1 MHQRWFWLPATG
13 YNINIDGKTTVS
25 GLMWDFNVC
34 GILKP
39 ECSNPQFCAGAD
51 GKPTFSGATQCLS
64 NPQQPKVGMAIQR
77 NYTGMPDSPN
87 GSTCTRCEVAADKPT
102 QGTFSVMRDGDTPNP
117 GVRIVYPLVPETA
130 NEDGSWN
137 SCTDVN
143 DGRIAT
149 YELNC
154 DCQKSNPVVDGVYS
168 VMEQCNYTIKVHAA
182 AACPIGFCS
191 NQGGSRS
198 GGTKFLITI
207 TVLGI
212 LRWCCLLHQL
222 SANGYGRD
230 TRVSPGRFQQLLWSR
245 EMACATWLRVATHR
259 HQHRRAAARPT
270 FLNSRATACWAARC
284 VDERKRYIHRF
295 MTHSIL

>member
-1 MHQRWFWLPATG
+1 MVLATATG

-77 NYTGMPDSPN
+77 NWRQACPDSPN

-149 YELNC
+149 YESLTVIVKVQSCSRWRVLC
-154 DCQKSNPVVDGVYS
+154 DGAVQLHDQSARRSS
-168 VMEQCNYTIKVHAA
+168 VPH
-182 AACPIGFCS
+182 
-191 NQGGSRS
+191 
-198 GGTKFLITI
+198 
-207 TVLGI
+207 
-212 LRWCCLLHQL
+212 
-222 SANGYGRD
+222 
-230 TRVSPGRFQQLLWSR
+230 
-245 EMACATWLRVATHR
+245 
-259 HQHRRAAARPT
+259 
-270 FLNSRATACWAARC
+270 
-284 VDERKRYIHRF
+284 
-295 MTHSIL
+295 